1 MSTMDGNALRQAFE
15 LEMDSKDIHALRCH
29 GVDPITQN
37 YELCASGEYTRWLE
51 DGYSALLTENAE
63 LKKKVESRENT
74 IAEIREEVFPPE
86 PDEIVDN
93 YFAVKNIQD
102 ILTHMKE

>member
-1 MSTMDGNALRQAFE
+1 MSEVKYFDANG
-15 LEMDSKDIHALRCH
+15 
-29 GVDPITQN
+29 DPCSL
-37 YELCASGEYTRWLE
+37 YELINKEPQWAESRIKEGELAIKHVK
-51 DGYSALLTENAE
+51 ALLTENAE